1 MVLDGSVPCGAS
13 ADGYVS
19 FNFDWHKNSEEPPA
33 WVNMSAILLDL
44 KNPLLVQAATA
55 LAPGHLRIGGSEG
68 DVLVYDVPTKNSTC
82 LSRGV
87 NDTLMCLTMD
97 RWKELVGFADQ
108 TGVQLVFGLNAMN
121 GRKDAI

>member
-1 MVLDGSVPCGAS
+1 MP
-13 ADGYVS
+13 
-19 FNFDWHKNSEEPPA
+19 FQKKE
-33 WVNMSAILLDL
+33 I
-44 KNPLLVQAATA
+44 
-55 LAPGHLRIGGSEG
+55 EG

-121 GRKDAI
+121 GRKDNKSPLDLTNIEAFLSYTAENKLQVK